1 MVVVTPSLRQ
11 SAFVCSSIDRSR
23 SRGSASP
30 GTGIAGPGSLPGS
43 CAGWPAMFALWLARV
58 RACCVSL
65 DRSSSLSHP
74 RPSPGRLTDWP
85 TSHASNQLAR
95 HTCGSSQNLVVLLFA
110 TTTTMNRYVNVETA
124 EVQEQATLLA
134 EVLQRCI
141 HFLTW
146 PRLRL
151 QLVLLDTVGVA
162 IRALH
167 ALDERRAVAIA
178 AAEADLAE
186 ERRHSAAARRRD
198 VEFQDDPR
206 LLPAI
211 HGIWPG
217 LAPLL
222 RASLDEEPLTRVV
235 YSAALRVLS
244 ALVECA
250 SSFIRQRFQTDVWPV
265 LRHNLRMA
273 SRWARATH
281 ATTATDIDTDAA
293 RSRACL
299 LYTSPSP
306 RDRG

>member
-1 MVVVTPSLRQ
+1 
-11 SAFVCSSIDRSR
+11 
-23 SRGSASP
+23 
-30 GTGIAGPGSLPGS
+30 
-43 CAGWPAMFALWLARV
+43 
-58 RACCVSL
+58 
-65 DRSSSLSHP
+65 
-74 RPSPGRLTDWP
+74 
-85 TSHASNQLAR
+85 
-95 HTCGSSQNLVVLLFA
+95 
-110 TTTTMNRYVNVETA
+110 MNRYVNVETA

-293 RSRACL
+293 RSRARRATSGFRDATAAGTPGDALREILQSRAEEAAAERFREARVREQAPGAML
-299 LYTSPSP
+299 LRVAAPGGGISGSGEATVRLQPAVAQVRACVRACVRRVFRVSCFGF
-306 RDRG
+306 RCCRLLLWLFC